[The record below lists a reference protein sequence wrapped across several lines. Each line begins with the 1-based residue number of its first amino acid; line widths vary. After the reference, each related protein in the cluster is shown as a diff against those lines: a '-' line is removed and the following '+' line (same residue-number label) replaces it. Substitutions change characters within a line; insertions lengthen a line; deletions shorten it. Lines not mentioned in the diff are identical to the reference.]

1 MKKNYKY
8 VAWYDHALKKTL
20 LIMRSVLIISLV
32 CIMQS
37 FALDSYTQNSKIS
50 ISVREMKLDD
60 ILMKLESETD
70 YRFAYNKTDINVN
83 QVYTIDISDAQ
94 IKEVLDK
101 LFADKDISY
110 KIIDQ
115 RQIIL
120 SKSSVAYTVSQQ
132 LKSIS
137 GRVTDSSGA
146 SLPGVTVVVKGTIQ
160 GTITNGD
167 GDYLLTNVPGD
178 GMLVFSFVGMK
189 TQEIQVSGRSAVNV
203 VMTEETIGI
212 EEVVAVG
219 YGTMKKSD
227 LTGSVASVSSK
238 SFLDQPASSA
248 NSILSGRA
256 SGVTVRRM
264 NGAPGRESTIRI
276 RGANSLYGGN
286 DPLIVVDGNYSG
298 GIPNANDIES
308 IEILKDASATAIYGS
323 RGANGVILVKT
334 KRGTEGKP
342 TLNFYSDFSFD
353 NIPRRY
359 DLMDA
364 YEFAEY
370 NNRVGAYPF
379 TDDEIASYKTNKG
392 TNWQDKIFQ
401 TGFSQ
406 TYKATFSGGTKKIR
420 FYISPSYKKTTGT
433 ILNTEASGYG
443 LTSKVDMDLS
453 NRVTVQIETNVD
465 HNDNLNPGMAS
476 GGGKGTIPLT
486 AAIIWAPTEP
496 VYEADGTY
504 NRLGIGT
511 STVLNPVLMTTA
523 VNTNYSNNGSG
534 VGNLKV
540 KIIEGLEFN
549 AKSIVSF
556 GTGGSRNFAS
566 ENLTGVSAAASQSS
580 YESKSWLVNSFLTY
594 SKTIANIHDF
604 SVMAGFEETKG
615 SSQSLSGSAN
625 ILPLESVGWYN
636 LGLAAPNISV
646 GSGYGNSAM
655 RSYFGRLNYNYDSR
669 YYLTANFRADGSSK
683 FKGDNQFGYFPS
695 FALAWKLSEEKFM
708 KDQNIFQ
715 NVKVRGGWGVTGNQA
730 ISDYATYTTLGS
742 RGFYWG
748 DVQQAGYY
756 ARVGGNPNLK
766 WESTKQL
773 NLGLDLAVLSG
784 RLSIALDYYDKKTED
799 LLAPVSVA
807 AYNGGDST
815 FGRNSVISNVGSVQ
829 NRGFEF
835 SMNYDVL
842 RSNNF
847 KYEINLN
854 GAFNRNKVLDLGEQ
868 SIIYGATYASGL
880 SSLSPFVLIPGQP
893 IGTIYGLKY
902 LGIWQENEAAEAAKY
917 QQEPGDYK
925 YEDMNGDYN
934 YGAEDSQ
941 VIGNTNP
948 SFTWGLNNHFSYK
961 NFELN
966 ILFEGVHGRDVMNWS
981 YMIAAERI
989 DFKQLYTLREARN
1002 RWTADTPDAK
1012 FAKIGN
1018 SNKLTPN
1025 SSQYMEDG
1033 SYVKMRNI
1041 SLSYRFP
1048 KNVITFADVK
1058 ISVSAQNILTFS
1070 KYKGYDPEISSSVGD
1085 DVNSG
1090 MDWFAYPNPKSF
1102 SFGISLTY

>member
-1 MKKNYKY
+1 MK
-8 VAWYDHALKKTL
+8 LTTFLL
-20 LIMRSVLIISLV
+20 LISVFGVLANKSYSQTLSLNMENTTLKEV
-32 CIMQS
+32 
-37 FALDSYTQNSKIS
+37 LSKIEDLSGCNFLYSEKFIDVQRKVS
-50 ISVREMKLDD
+50 INVENKKLDD
-60 ILMKLESETD
+60 ILKTLLSDTD
-70 YRFAYNKTDINVN
+70 VKAER
-83 QVYTIDISDAQ
+83 
-94 IKEVLDK
+94 
-101 LFADKDISY
+101 KDRI
-110 KIIDQ
+110 
-115 RQIIL
+115 IIL
-120 SKSSVAYTVSQQ
+120 SPKIESSSQSQ
-132 LKSIS
+132 TTIS
-137 GRVTDSSGA
+137 GRVLDASG
-146 SLPGVTVVVKGTIQ
+146 SPLPGVTVVVKGSTK
-160 GTITNGD
+160 GTITDAQGN
-167 GDYLLTNVPGD
+167 YSLPNVPGEAT
-178 GMLVFSFVGMK
+178 LVFSFVGMK
-189 TQEIQVSGRSAVNV
+189 TQEIPVGGKTTINVNLA
-203 VMTEETIGI
+203 ESTIGI

-227 LTGSVASVSSK
+227 LTGSVASVSTK
-238 SFLDQPASSA
+238 SFIDQPTSST

-256 SGVTVRRM
+256 PGVTVRRM

-334 KRGTEGKP
+334 KRGAEGKP
-342 TLNFYSDFSFD
+342 TFSFYSDFSFD
-353 NIPRRY
+353 NIAKRY
-359 DLMDA
+359 SLMDA

-379 TDDEIASYKTNKG
+379 TDAEIASYKTNKG
-392 TNWQDKIFQ
+392 TNWQDEIFQ

-406 TYKATFSGGTKKIR
+406 TYKAAFSGGTKNVR
-420 FYISPSYKKTTGT
+420 FYISPSYAKTTGT

-453 NRVTVQIETNVD
+453 DRVTVQIETSLG
-465 HNDNLNPGMAS
+465 HGDNLNPGMAS

-511 STVLNPVLMTTA
+511 STVLNPVLITTG

-540 KIIEGLEFN
+540 KIVEGLEFN
-549 AKSIVSF
+549 AKGIVSF
-556 GTGGSRNFAS
+556 GTGGSRNFANK
-566 ENLTGVSAAASQSS
+566 NLTGVSAAASQSS

-594 SKTIANIHDF
+594 SKTIASIHDF

-655 RSYFGRLNYNYDSR
+655 RSYFGRLNYNYGSR

-715 NVKVRGGWGVTGNQA
+715 NVKVRGGWGITGNQA
-730 ISDYATYTTLGS
+730 IGDYATYTTLGD

-773 NLGLDLAVLSG
+773 NLGLDLTTLSG
-784 RLSIALDYYDKKTED
+784 HLSVTLDYYDKKTED

-835 SMNYDVL
+835 NINYDIL
-842 RSNNF
+842 RSNDF

-880 SSLSPFVLIPGQP
+880 SSLSPFALMAGQP

-917 QQEPGDYK
+917 QQEPGDYR
-925 YEDMNGDYN
+925 YEDLDGNFN
-934 YGAEDSQ
+934 YGSEDSQ

-961 NFELN
+961 NFDLN
-966 ILFEGVHGRDVMNWS
+966 ILFEGVHGRDVLNWS

-1002 RWTADTPDAK
+1002 RWTEANPNAR

-1048 KNVITFADVK
+1048 KNVISFADVK
-1058 ISVSAQNILTFS
+1058 ISVSAQNMLTFT

-1090 MDWFAYPNPKSF
+1090 MDWFAYPNPQSF